1 MSAIR
6 CDFGCEAGYLFERSV
21 GRRGRP
27 PDAAGNIAGR
37 RLQYRIL
44 QGPGW
49 RAVFIVGAHVE
60 INRIHFLVLKN
71 AEVRQSAPATGGGGD
86 GHCVRGLLAVGGD
99 TCIQA
104 CGIAVSVAPAA
115 DRDAGKSTAAGGA
128 SRTLPAAESRADSRS
143 SSSARCCSTAR
154 PGFPSSFTGWIQAAA
169 FRVAVTSTGANA

>member
-6 CDFGCEAGYLFERSV
+6 CDFGCEAGYVFERSV
-21 GRRGRP
+21 GPSGRS
-27 PDAAGNIAGR
+27 PDAPGNIRGR

-60 INRIHFLVLKN
+60 INRIHFFVLKN

-86 GHCVRGLLAVGGD
+86 GHCVRGLLAGGGD

-115 DRDAGKSTAAGGA
+115 DRDAGESTAAGGA
-128 SRTLPAAESRADSRS
+128 SPTLPAPERRAASGSRS
-143 SSSARCCSTAR
+143 TPRTC
-154 PGFPSSFTGWIQAAA
+154 FPA
-169 FRVAVTSTGANA
+169 